1 MAPSDYIYVTGI
13 ILMHKRGLNIF
24 TYGSLMFDA
33 VWARVIGVEYEKHNA
48 RIHGYRRQALKNFT
62 YPALIAGAEEEFVDG
77 VVYLNVSPGDVGTL
91 DCFEGKYYQRIG
103 LSCILKDGSPIEADT
118 YIFRENYRQ
127 MLDEKPWDV
136 KKFEDIGIRTFLSG
150 YKGFSDTNT

>member
-1 MAPSDYIYVTGI
+1 MQES
-13 ILMHKRGLNIF
+13 GLNIF

-33 VWARVIGVEYEKHNA
+33 IWERVIGVEYEKHTA

-62 YPALIAGAEEEFVDG
+62 YPALIAGPEEEFVDG
-77 VVYLNVSPGDVGTL
+77 VVYLNVHPGDVNTL
-91 DCFEGKYYQRIG
+91 DRFEGEYYQRIG
-103 LSCILKDGSPIEADT
+103 LPCILKDGSTIEADT
-118 YIFRENYRQ
+118 YLFRNKYRQ

-136 KKFEDIGIRTFLSG
+136 KKFEDTGIRMFLSK